1 MKVKSGALW
10 KTLEPKTAL
19 HYAADNAAMDTNL
32 QRKNMS
38 NFRTWSH
45 ENLAEFAQ
53 QANEKMIQQNDR
65 IEQLQCDLKDAI
77 AAYRALMRKGESPPD
92 Q

>member
-1 MKVKSGALW
+1 M
-10 KTLEPKTAL
+10 KTLELKTAL
-19 HYAADNAAMDTNL
+19 HYAAASARMDTNS

-45 ENLAEFAQ
+45 ESLAEFAQ
-53 QANEKMIQQNDR
+53 QANEKMTQQNDR

-77 AAYRALMRKGESPPD
+77 AAYRELLRKSPSAQLVND
-92 Q
+92 

>member
-1 MKVKSGALW
+1 
-10 KTLEPKTAL
+10 
-19 HYAADNAAMDTNL
+19 MDTNS

-77 AAYRALMRKGESPPD
+77 AAYRKLMQKGESPPD